1 MSAVVGITV
10 EKGPGGFIAVKDEI
24 SFVVRRLGNF
34 PKELRG
40 RFFAA
45 RDVLIT
51 PRSPEMIHVLRLTL

>member
-1 MSAVVGITV
+1 
-10 EKGPGGFIAVKDEI
+10 
-24 SFVVRRLGNF
+24 
-34 PKELRG
+34 LRG